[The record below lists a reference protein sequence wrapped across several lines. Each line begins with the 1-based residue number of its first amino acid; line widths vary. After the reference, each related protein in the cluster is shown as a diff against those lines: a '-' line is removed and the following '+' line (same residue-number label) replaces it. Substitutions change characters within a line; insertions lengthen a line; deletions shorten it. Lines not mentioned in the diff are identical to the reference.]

1 MSFYKELSPFIDYI
15 HSIRKLESYLSFDM
29 KFPEKWS
36 MPKNIIDDGQVVGF
50 ESDEPNKRGISFVT
64 EVNEKQI
71 SKTLVLIGKIIKL
84 NKERELKEQLF
95 KQTVD
100 QLKKTFEKNDLDKL
114 QNLYFDFESDD
125 INTELDTEIEL
136 TDEQDGQEP
145 TDTELVQ

>member
-64 EVNEKQI
+64 EVNEKQM
-71 SKTLVLIGKIIKL
+71 SKTLVLVGKIIKL

>member
-36 MPKNIIDDGQVVGF
+36 MPKNIIDEGQVVGF
-50 ESDEPNKRGISFVT
+50 DCEEPNKRGISFVT
-64 EVNEKQI
+64 EVNEKQM
-71 SKTLVLIGKIIKL
+71 SKTLVLVGKIIKL

>member
-36 MPKNIIDDGQVVGF
+36 MPKNIIDEGQVVGF
-50 ESDEPNKRGISFVT
+50 DSEEPNKRGISFVT
-64 EVNEKQI
+64 EVNEKQM
-71 SKTLVLIGKIIKL
+71 SKTLVLVGKIIKL

-125 INTELDTEIEL
+125 IDTELDTEIEL

>member
-1 MSFYKELSPFIDYI
+1 
-15 HSIRKLESYLSFDM
+15 
-29 KFPEKWS
+29 

-114 QNLYFDFESDD
+114 QNLYFDFENED
-125 INTELDTEIEL
+125 IDTELDTEIEL

>member
-125 INTELDTEIEL
+125 IDTELDTVIEL

>member
-1 MSFYKELSPFIDYI
+1 M
-15 HSIRKLESYLSFDM
+15 
-29 KFPEKWS
+29 
-36 MPKNIIDDGQVVGF
+36 
-50 ESDEPNKRGISFVT
+50 T
-64 EVNEKQI
+64 EVNEKQM
-71 SKTLVLIGKIIKL
+71 SKTLVLVGKIIKL

-125 INTELDTEIEL
+125 IDTELDTEIEL

-145 TDTELVQ
+145 TDTELVQYL

>member
-1 MSFYKELSPFIDYI
+1 MSFYTELSPFVEYL
-15 HSIRKLESYLSFDM
+15 HSIRKLKNYLSFDM
-29 KFPEKWS
+29 VFPTKWAL
-36 MPKNIIDDGQVVGF
+36 PKSLVDEGQIVGF
-50 ESDEPNKRGISFVT
+50 EAENQNLKGISFVSAT
-64 EVNEKQI
+64 DESEV
-71 SKTLVLIGKIIKL
+71 SKTLIKIAKIIKL

>member
-1 MSFYKELSPFIDYI
+1 
-15 HSIRKLESYLSFDM
+15 M

-114 QNLYFDFESDD
+114 QNLYFDFENED
-125 INTELDTEIEL
+125 IDTELDTEIEL

>member
-125 INTELDTEIEL
+125 IDTELDTEIEL